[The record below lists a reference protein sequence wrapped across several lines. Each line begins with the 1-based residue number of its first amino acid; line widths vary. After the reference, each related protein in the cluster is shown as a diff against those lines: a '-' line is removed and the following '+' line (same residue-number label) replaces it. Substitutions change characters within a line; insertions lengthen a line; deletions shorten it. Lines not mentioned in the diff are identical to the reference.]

1 MGMAEEQTHLSRYR
15 RSPPEAQSSGEVL
28 TEAKIARMYDAA
40 HNFGDGLYSTS
51 ITGFIDRLIGVFPM
65 TDTDVPLRNHLLA
78 ALPEHEYARLSA
90 HLERVWLSPGEV
102 LHESGR
108 PLQHVYF
115 PTTAIMSMLYV
126 MEDGAAAEIA
136 AIGNEGMVGI
146 ALVMGGDTMRNRA
159 VALCAGTAYRL
170 NSRLLMTE
178 INRTGGRR
186 TGALQHLML
195 RYAQALITQM
205 AQNAACNRHHAM
217 EQQLCRWLLSC
228 LDRSPSNELTMTHEL
243 IANTLG
249 VRREGVTVAAGRL
262 QHEGLIS
269 YRRGHITVLDR
280 AGLEKRACECYQT
293 VKTELD
299 RLLPCA
305 DDNRVA
311 EAVAN
316 QHSTPLCI
324 SPRNTNAPGS
334 GGPAQERYRVMP

>member
-1 MGMAEEQTHLSRYR
+1 
-15 RSPPEAQSSGEVL
+15 
-28 TEAKIARMYDAA
+28 MYDAV

-51 ITGFIDRLIGVFPM
+51 ITEFIDRLIGVFPM
-65 TDTDVPLRNHLLA
+65 VDTDAPLRNHLLA
-78 ALPEHEYARLSA
+78 ALPENEYARLSA
-90 HLERVWLSPGEV
+90 HLERVWVSPGEV

-108 PLQHVYF
+108 PLQHAYF
-115 PTTAIMSMLYV
+115 PTTAIVSLLYV
-126 MEDGAAAEIA
+126 MEDGTAAEIA
-136 AIGNEGMVGI
+136 AIGNEGMVGV
-146 ALVMGGDTMRNRA
+146 ALVMGADTMPNRA
-159 VALCAGTAYRL
+159 VALCAGAAYRL

-178 INRTGGRR
+178 IDRIEGRR
-186 TGALQHLML
+186 TGALKHLLL
-195 RYAQALITQM
+195 RYAQALITQI

-217 EQQLCRWLLSC
+217 EPQLCRWLLSC

-280 AGLEKRACECYQT
+280 EGLEKRACECYQT

-305 DDNRVA
+305 DDDRVA
-311 EAVAN
+311 AAVAN
-316 QHSTPLCI
+316 RHSTPLCI

>member
-1 MGMAEEQTHLSRYR
+1 MA
-15 RSPPEAQSSGEVL
+15 
-28 TEAKIARMYDAA
+28 
-40 HNFGDGLYSTS
+40 
-51 ITGFIDRLIGVFPM
+51 
-65 TDTDVPLRNHLLA
+65 DTDVPLQNHLLA
-78 ALPEHEYARLSA
+78 ALPENEYARLSA

-115 PTTAIMSMLYV
+115 PTTAIVSLLYI

-136 AIGNEGMVGI
+136 AIGNDGMVGV
-146 ALVMGGDTMRNRA
+146 ALVMGGDTMPNRA
-159 VALCAGTAYRL
+159 MALCAGTAYRL
-170 NSRLLMTE
+170 NSRLLMNA

-186 TGALQHLML
+186 TGTLQHLLL

-205 AQNAACNRHHAM
+205 SQNAACNRHHSM

-228 LDRSPSNELTMTHEL
+228 LDRSPLNELTMTHEL

-249 VRREGVTVAAGRL
+249 VRREGITVAAGRL

-305 DDNRVA
+305 DDDRVA
-311 EAVAN
+311 AAASN
-316 QHSTPLCI
+316 RRSTPLCI
-324 SPRNTNAPGS
+324 SPMNTKPHGS
-334 GGPAQERYRVMP
+334 SGPAQERYRIMH